1 MSVLKVK
8 YLKNSRLAAGLSLLM
23 ISSSVSACQQ
33 AGKAS
38 TSWNEPLAKAEG
50 KRQEGQVSQANNEI
64 EAIKAAVSENVRA
77 LQRKD
82 LEAYLATID
91 PGSPVFET
99 TKALTQA
106 LFNNYDL
113 KYELNSLEVISTAGN
128 EAKVR
133 VIQTTRKI
141 TGPEFRD
148 NRVVA
153 IHTLRKSNGRW
164 KLFRTDVEKIEY
176 LN

>member
-8 YLKNSRLAAGLSLLM
+8 FLKTSWLAAGLTLLM

-38 TSWNEPLAKAEG
+38 TNWNEPLPKAEG
-50 KRQEGQVSQANNEI
+50 KRQEGQVSQANNQI
-64 EAIKAAVSENVRA
+64 EAIKAAVYENVRA
-77 LQRKD
+77 LQRED

-113 KYELNSLEVISTAGN
+113 KYELNSIEVISTAGN

-133 VIQTTRKI
+133 VTQTTRKI
-141 TGPEFRD
+141 AGPDFRD

>member
-1 MSVLKVK
+1 M
-8 YLKNSRLAAGLSLLM
+8 
-23 ISSSVSACQQ
+23 
-33 AGKAS
+33 
-38 TSWNEPLAKAEG
+38 P
-50 KRQEGQVSQANNEI
+50 
-64 EAIKAAVSENVRA
+64 SE
-77 LQRKD
+77 D

-91 PGSPVFET
+91 PLAPVFET

-113 KYELNSLEVISTAGN
+113 KSDLNSIEVINTAGN

-148 NRVVA
+148 NRAVA
-153 IHTLRKSNGRW
+153 IHTLRKSNGRG

>member
-1 MSVLKVK
+1 MSVFPDKLLKK
-8 YLKNSRLAAGLSLLM
+8 FRLAAGLFLLM
-23 ISSSVSACQQ
+23 ISSSVSACQPL
-33 AGKAS
+33 GKAS
-38 TSWNEPLAKAEG
+38 TSWNETVAKAEE
-50 KRQEGQVSQANNEI
+50 KRQQGLVSQDSNQL
-64 EAIKAAVSENVRA
+64 EAIKAAVSENLRA
-77 LQRKD
+77 LQRED

-91 PGSPVFET
+91 PESPVFEV
-99 TKALTQA
+99 TKGLTQE

-113 KYELNSLEVISTAGN
+113 KYELNSIEVISTAGN

-148 NRVVA
+148 HKAVA

-164 KLFRTDVEKIEY
+164 KLLRTDVEKIEY